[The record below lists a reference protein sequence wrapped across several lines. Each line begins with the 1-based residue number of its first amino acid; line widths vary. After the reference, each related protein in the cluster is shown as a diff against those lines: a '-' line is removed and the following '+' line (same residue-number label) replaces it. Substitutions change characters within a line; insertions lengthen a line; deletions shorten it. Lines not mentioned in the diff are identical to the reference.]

1 MNYVIF
7 VYSFS
12 SLCVNFFFLNF
23 ILDITEIAEAISK
36 IKWSRNCWWIKE
48 THILDCKC
56 CPFWNKNAPLIM
68 VSFQKFVIPL
78 NFVLSRNISAFKK
91 ISFLYGLCCFL
102 CHLSF
107 QDKQLKSE
115 SSQHTDSAIL
125 AEHKKKERE
134 AAKKGKQPFYLSKS
148 TVIHLN
154 LFLSLSLYVNTMI
167 HTCVCVCVCEHL
179 SMLLGS
185 ISNAVR
191 SAMGPGFTLF
201 VHWSISFL
209 QGNRAKTSSWVLKRT
224 YKPKANFF
232 F

>member
-1 MNYVIF
+1 
-7 VYSFS
+7 
-12 SLCVNFFFLNF
+12 
-23 ILDITEIAEAISK
+23 
-36 IKWSRNCWWIKE
+36 
-48 THILDCKC
+48 
-56 CPFWNKNAPLIM
+56 M

-167 HTCVCVCVCEHL
+167 HTCVCVCV
-179 SMLLGS
+179 S
-185 ISNAVR
+185 IC
-191 SAMGPGFTLF
+191 LC
-201 VHWSISFL
+201 FL
-209 QGNRAKTSSWVLKRT
+209 EVYLMQSGVQWDQDSL
-224 YKPKANFF
+224 
-232 F
+232 

>member
-167 HTCVCVCVCEHL
+167 HTCVCVCV
-179 SMLLGS
+179 S
-185 ISNAVR
+185 IC
-191 SAMGPGFTLF
+191 LC
-201 VHWSISFL
+201 FL
-209 QGNRAKTSSWVLKRT
+209 EVYLMQSGVQWDQDSL
-224 YKPKANFF
+224 
-232 F
+232 